1 MASNIANSKK
11 QQNIDT
17 PTDKIENFK
26 PCISEIADE
35 NSKNLQP
42 IIDEIQTETI
52 NSASSHPLKANLVK
66 NSINHTDNFNKFDE
80 NSQKQ
85 ISDTSKN
92 ILDPL
97 SEIDTQHNMQSK
109 DFEASKNDEILVF
122 SKLFPNVSIEKL
134 EQDELFRLFSSHNG
148 KNLTISDLY
157 TNYLRLVNALS
168 DDFAKKSLVSLQNK
182 LSSPGSLA
190 SSEKT
195 SEVFFTKEQVL
206 KMTPEQI
213 SQYYN
218 IIRKSQQRW

>member
-1 MASNIANSKK
+1 MASNIANGKK

-26 PCISEIADE
+26 PCIVEIADE

-42 IIDEIQTETI
+42 NIDEIQKETI
-52 NSASSHPLKANLVK
+52 ESASFHPLKANLVK
-66 NSINHTDNFNKFDE
+66 NSINYTDDFNKLDE
-80 NSQKQ
+80 NLQKQ

-97 SEIDTQHNMQSK
+97 SEIDSQHNMQSK
-109 DFEASKNDEILVF
+109 DFEASKDDEILVF

-218 IIRKSQQRW
+218 IIRKSQQKW

>member
-1 MASNIANSKK
+1 MASNIANGKK

-26 PCISEIADE
+26 PCIAEIADE

-42 IIDEIQTETI
+42 NIDEIQKETI
-52 NSASSHPLKANLVK
+52 ESASFHPLKANLVK
-66 NSINHTDNFNKFDE
+66 NSINYTDDFNKLDE
-80 NSQKQ
+80 NLQKQ

-97 SEIDTQHNMQSK
+97 SEIDSQHNMQSK
-109 DFEASKNDEILVF
+109 DFEASKDDEILVF

-134 EQDELFRLFSSHNG
+134 EQDELFRLFSDHNG

-218 IIRKSQQRW
+218 IIRKSQQKW

>member
-11 QQNIDT
+11 QQKIDT

-26 PCISEIADE
+26 PNIAEIADE

-42 IIDEIQTETI
+42 SIDEIQTETI

>member
-1 MASNIANSKK
+1 MANNMANSKK

-26 PCISEIADE
+26 PCIAEIADE

-42 IIDEIQTETI
+42 NIDEIQTETTK
-52 NSASSHPLKANLVK
+52 SASSCHSEANFEK
-66 NSINHTDNFNKFDE
+66 NSMNYTNNFNKFDE

-97 SEIDTQHNMQSK
+97 SVIDSQHNMPSK
-109 DFEASKNDEILVF
+109 DFEASKEDEILVF

-148 KNLTISDLY
+148 KNLTISNLY

-206 KMTPEQI
+206 RMTPEQI
-213 SQYYN
+213 SQNYN
-218 IIRKSQQRW
+218 IIRKSQQKW